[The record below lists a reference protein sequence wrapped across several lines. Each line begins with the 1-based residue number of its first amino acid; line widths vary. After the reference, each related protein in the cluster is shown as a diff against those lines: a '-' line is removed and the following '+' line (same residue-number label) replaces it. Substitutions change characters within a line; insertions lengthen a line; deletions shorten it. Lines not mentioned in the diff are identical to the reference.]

1 MEPDIINPIAT
12 VRIRGESVEVR
23 ELTWKDH
30 LRLIKELTAT
40 VLELLQKAQTG
51 GGGTEFSLKAD
62 EIVEALV
69 KQEDLAA
76 WVMARSTG
84 KPKEWIDEL
93 SAGAA
98 MDILLAAAKLNLT
111 PEVLAS
117 GKALAEHMRGV
128 FGLKSLSLEP
138 STALS
143 SKATASK
150 TSTP

>member
-12 VRIRGESVEVR
+12 VKVRGESVEVR

-30 LRLIKELTAT
+30 MRLLKELTTT
-40 VLELLQKAQTG
+40 VMDLLQKAQAG
-51 GGGTEFSLKAD
+51 GQGEFSLKAE

-69 KQEDLAA
+69 KQEDLAT
-76 WVMARSTG
+76 WVISRCTG
-84 KPKEWIDEL
+84 RPAEWVNEL
-93 SAGAA
+93 SALAA
-98 MDILLAAAKLNLT
+98 MEILLAAAQLNLS
-111 PEVLAS
+111 PEFFRV

-138 STALS
+138 STASLS
-143 SKATASK
+143 KDTASK

>member
-12 VRIRGESVEVR
+12 VRIRGESVEIR

-30 LRLIKELTAT
+30 LRLIKELTST
-40 VLELLQKAQTG
+40 VVDLLQKAQG
-51 GGGTEFSLKAD
+51 SGTEFSLKAD
-62 EIVEALV
+62 EIVGALV

-76 WVMARSTG
+76 WVMSRSTG
-84 KPKEWIDEL
+84 RPKEWIDEL

-98 MDILLAAAKLNLT
+98 MEILLAAAKLNLT
-111 PEVLAS
+111 PEVLTT